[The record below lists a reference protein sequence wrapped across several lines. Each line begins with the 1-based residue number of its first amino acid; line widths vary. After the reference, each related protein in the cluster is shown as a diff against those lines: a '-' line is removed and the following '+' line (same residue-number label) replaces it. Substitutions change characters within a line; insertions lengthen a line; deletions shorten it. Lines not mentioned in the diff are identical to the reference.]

1 MEDNM
6 ELEFLLISKINGID
20 RIFYD
25 TNKPEITKINVVDR
39 TNNNILEKYELV
51 FENDIKSIKIDETT
65 YVIGRELGMSIDNFN
80 TELFIN
86 SFRVFD
92 QIIDTRMNQDGI
104 IEILTD
110 IGMARIQVI
119 DSTGSISGNGEIIIR
134 KLDTNN
140 DEFLVTAWNGSDVSI
155 MLPEGRY
162 SAILESENIQGETEF
177 EIFGDEK
184 EVLIVVDS
192 VYGMS
197 TNIWIFALATIITI
211 EIIIIYSIWKKN
223 ISVS

>member
-1 MEDNM
+1 MCIRD
-6 ELEFLLISKINGID
+6 S
-20 RIFYD
+20 
-25 TNKPEITKINVVDR
+25 
-39 TNNNILEKYELV
+39 
-51 FENDIKSIKIDETT
+51 IKSIKIDETT

-140 DEFLVTAWNGSDVSI
+140 DEFLVTAWNGSDVNI

>member
-1 MEDNM
+1 M
-6 ELEFLLISKINGID
+6 ELEILLISKINGID

-25 TNKPEITKINVVDR
+25 TKKPEITKINVVDR
-39 TNNNILEKYELV
+39 TNNDILEKYELV
-51 FENDIKSIKIDETT
+51 FENDIESIKIDATT
-65 YVIGRELGMSIDNFN
+65 YIIGKELGMSIDNLN
-80 TELFIN
+80 TQLFVN

-92 QIIDTRMNQDGI
+92 QIIDTRMNEDGI

-134 KLDTNN
+134 KLDANN
-140 DEFLVTAWNGSDVSI
+140 DEFLIKAWNSSDVSVI
-155 MLPEGRY
+155 LPEGRY
-162 SAILESENIQGETEF
+162 LAILESENIQGETEF

-184 EVLIVVDS
+184 DVLIVVDS
-192 VYGMS
+192 IYGMS

-223 ISVS
+223 IKSS

>member
-1 MEDNM
+1 
-6 ELEFLLISKINGID
+6 
-20 RIFYD
+20 
-25 TNKPEITKINVVDR
+25 
-39 TNNNILEKYELV
+39 
-51 FENDIKSIKIDETT
+51 
-65 YVIGRELGMSIDNFN
+65 MSIRSRKIELAVSTPPAPRPIIVCVPECSDVNAIAFNVPFTPKGSSFGISFGLTINSLSQEAINFN

-92 QIIDTRMNQDGI
+92 QIIDTRMNEDGI

-184 EVLIVVDS
+184 DVLIVVDS

-197 TNIWIFALATIITI
+197 LIHI
-211 EIIIIYSIWKKN
+211 
-223 ISVS
+223 